1 MKSQNSLSYVKHL
14 KILHDVIHVLAR
26 IFGSS
31 MPHSLQNPYYSS
43 MIALLVLVT

>member
-14 KILHDVIHVLAR
+14 KILQDVIHVLAR
-26 IFGSS
+26 IFGGS
-31 MPHSLQNPYYSS
+31 MPHSLQNPCSS

>member
-31 MPHSLQNPYYSS
+31 MPHSLQNPYSS